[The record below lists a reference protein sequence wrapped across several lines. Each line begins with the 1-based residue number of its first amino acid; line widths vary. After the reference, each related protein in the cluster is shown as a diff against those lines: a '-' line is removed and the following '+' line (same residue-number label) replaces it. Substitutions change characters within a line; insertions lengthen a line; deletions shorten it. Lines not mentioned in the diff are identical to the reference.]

1 MGAPFLRTKKIVD
14 FVSYIGDFDKMNQ
27 DDKFNWEPYFNA
39 RMKYLSIAI
48 Q

>member
-14 FVSYIGDFDKMNQ
+14 FVTYIGDLDKINKDDKM
-27 DDKFNWEPYFNA
+27 NWEPYFTA

-48 Q
+48 L